1 MDEFKAQNA
10 YQVAC
15 LYNGYAQTLNGFK
28 VLCIW
33 CMYVPLQNVLYG
45 RRNKKCEGG
54 RRIFLEG
61 WAVVVCIVFNYQQ
74 DKSLLDEDNTDEDTE

>member
-1 MDEFKAQNA
+1 M
-10 YQVAC
+10 
-15 LYNGYAQTLNGFK
+15 
-28 VLCIW
+28 
-33 CMYVPLQNVLYG
+33 YG

-74 DKSLLDEDNTDEDTE
+74 DKSLLDEDNTNEDTEQIYNFLLHGQQRT

>member
-1 MDEFKAQNA
+1 MFWASFGARDEFKAQNA

-33 CMYVPLQNVLYG
+33 CMYVPFTKYFVWE
-45 RRNKKCEGG
+45 KE
-54 RRIFLEG
+54 
-61 WAVVVCIVFNYQQ
+61 
-74 DKSLLDEDNTDEDTE
+74 

>member
-1 MDEFKAQNA
+1 M
-10 YQVAC
+10 
-15 LYNGYAQTLNGFK
+15 
-28 VLCIW
+28 
-33 CMYVPLQNVLYG
+33 YG